1 MKIKWEGIKELE
13 KSLKDNANLDDVR
26 RVVQTN
32 GDRLNREMKAQT
44 KAAFVKGY
52 SHGDTAGSINTTI
65 VNGGMTAEV
74 GPSTEY
80 APYLEYGTRFM
91 APEPFLSPAY
101 NIVKQ
106 QFISDMKKLMKG

>member
-1 MKIKWEGIKELE
+1 MKINWEGIKELE
-13 KSLKDNANLDDVR
+13 KSLKDNANLDDVK

-32 GDRLNREMKAQT
+32 GDRLNREMKNKAG
-44 KAAFVKGY
+44 AAFVKGY

-80 APYLEYGTRFM
+80 APYVEWGTRFM
-91 APEPFLSPAY
+91 DAEPFVSPAY

-106 QFISDMKKLMKG
+106 KFISDMEKLMK